1 MAAGEA
7 GANIY
12 NLRSTPP
19 DRRRTSN
26 QGDLMTES
34 VLRGVP
40 PQSETSLR
48 DLVTALLP
56 QGFAKIV
63 QPIASTTI
71 TTDTQGLVA
80 GEVKIQTMTG
90 PVPAYRAMPEK
101 GGKLPVVLVVQE
113 IFGVHEHIKDV
124 CRRLAKLGYFAIA
137 VDLYHRQ
144 GDVTKFT
151 DNQEIF
157 AKVVNFVPD
166 SQVMS
171 DLDAS
176 VVYAESTGKADT
188 SRLGVT
194 GFCWGGRITWT
205 YCVHNPKVK
214 AGVAWYGRLV
224 APAKAALQPAYPV
237 ELAPHLK
244 VPVLGLYGGEDASI
258 PVANVEQMRG
268 ALKSAGNTTSEIVVY
283 DGAPHAFYADYRPNY
298 RKEAAE
304 DGWKRMQAWF
314 KKYGV
319 APPSIQGVESNHDH
333 ESRLTP
339 LRPSASVE
347 LEQPAD
353 RLGRLQ
359 AGAGQHQH
367 RRLALPDRAAGDEL
381 RQPRGGGGRS
391 RLDVEPLLRQRR
403 ERAHDLV
410 LGHRHDLAAGGAH
423 RREHF
428 AHRASASTKRSPPRW
443 SG

>member
-1 MAAGEA
+1 MSA
-7 GANIY
+7 
-12 NLRSTPP
+12 
-19 DRRRTSN
+19 
-26 QGDLMTES
+26 S

-40 PQSETSLR
+40 PQPDTNLR
-48 DLVTALLP
+48 DLVTAWLP

-71 TTDTQGLVA
+71 TTDTAGLTA

-90 PVPAYRAMPEK
+90 PVPAYRAAPEK
-101 GGKLPVVLVVQE
+101 GGKLPLVLVVQE

-157 AKVVNFVPD
+157 AKVVNHVPD

-171 DLDAS
+171 DLDAA
-176 VVYAESTGKADT
+176 VVYAASTGKADT
-188 SRLGVT
+188 SRLGIT

-205 YCVHNPKVK
+205 YCVHNPRVK

-224 APAKAALQPAYPV
+224 APSKAPLQPAYPV

-258 PVANVEQMRG
+258 PVAHVEQMRG
-268 ALKSAGNTTSEIVVY
+268 ALKSAGNAASEIVVY

-314 KKYGV
+314 RKYGV
-319 APPSIQGVESNHDH
+319 A
-333 ESRLTP
+333 
-339 LRPSASVE
+339 
-347 LEQPAD
+347 
-353 RLGRLQ
+353 
-359 AGAGQHQH
+359 
-367 RRLALPDRAAGDEL
+367 
-381 RQPRGGGGRS
+381 
-391 RLDVEPLLRQRR
+391 
-403 ERAHDLV
+403 
-410 LGHRHDLAAGGAH
+410 
-423 RREHF
+423 
-428 AHRASASTKRSPPRW
+428 
-443 SG
+443 

>member
-1 MAAGEA
+1 
-7 GANIY
+7 
-12 NLRSTPP
+12 
-19 DRRRTSN
+19 
-26 QGDLMTES
+26 MTES

-40 PQSETSLR
+40 PSDSNLSETNLR
-48 DLVTALLP
+48 DIMTAWLP

-63 QPIASTTI
+63 QPISSTTI
-71 TTDTQGLVA
+71 STDTQGLIA

-124 CRRLAKLGYFAIA
+124 CRRLAKLGYFAITA
-137 VDLYHRQ
+137 ELYFRQ

-157 AKVVNFVPD
+157 AKVVNHVPD

-171 DLDAS
+171 DLDAAI
-176 VVYAESTGKADT
+176 VYAESTGKADT

-224 APAKAALQPAYPV
+224 APARAALQPAYPV
-237 ELAPHLK
+237 DLAPHLK
-244 VPVLGLYGGEDASI
+244 VPVLGLYGGQDASI
-258 PVANVEQMRG
+258 PPDHVEQMRA
-268 ALKSAGNTTSEIVVY
+268 ALNGAGNTVSEIVVY
-283 DGAPHAFYADYRPNY
+283 PEAPHAFYADYRPSF

-314 KKYGV
+314 RKYGV
-319 APPSIQGVESNHDH
+319 A
-333 ESRLTP
+333 
-339 LRPSASVE
+339 
-347 LEQPAD
+347 
-353 RLGRLQ
+353 
-359 AGAGQHQH
+359 
-367 RRLALPDRAAGDEL
+367 
-381 RQPRGGGGRS
+381 
-391 RLDVEPLLRQRR
+391 
-403 ERAHDLV
+403 
-410 LGHRHDLAAGGAH
+410 
-423 RREHF
+423 
-428 AHRASASTKRSPPRW
+428 
-443 SG
+443 

>member
-1 MAAGEA
+1 MSA
-7 GANIY
+7 
-12 NLRSTPP
+12 
-19 DRRRTSN
+19 
-26 QGDLMTES
+26 S

-40 PQSETSLR
+40 PQPETNLR
-48 DLVTALLP
+48 DLVSAWLP

-71 TTDTQGLVA
+71 ATDTQGLVA

-90 PVPAYRAMPEK
+90 AVPAYRALPEK
-101 GGKLPVVLVVQE
+101 GGKLPLVLVVQE

-124 CRRLAKLGYFAIA
+124 CRRLAKLGLFAIS

-157 AKVVNFVPD
+157 AKVVNHVPD

-171 DLDAS
+171 DLDSA
-176 VVYAESTGKADT
+176 VVYADSTGRADT
-188 SRLGVT
+188 GRLGVT
-194 GFCWGGRITWT
+194 GFCWGGRLTWT

-224 APAKAALQPAYPV
+224 APAKAPLQPAYPV

-258 PVANVEQMRG
+258 PVANVEQMR
-268 ALKSAGNTTSEIVVY
+268 AVLKGAGNTVSEIVLY
-283 DGAPHAFYADYRPNY
+283 DGAPHAFYADYRPSY

-314 KKYGV
+314 RKYGV
-319 APPSIQGVESNHDH
+319 A
-333 ESRLTP
+333 
-339 LRPSASVE
+339 
-347 LEQPAD
+347 
-353 RLGRLQ
+353 
-359 AGAGQHQH
+359 
-367 RRLALPDRAAGDEL
+367 
-381 RQPRGGGGRS
+381 
-391 RLDVEPLLRQRR
+391 
-403 ERAHDLV
+403 
-410 LGHRHDLAAGGAH
+410 
-423 RREHF
+423 
-428 AHRASASTKRSPPRW
+428 
-443 SG
+443 